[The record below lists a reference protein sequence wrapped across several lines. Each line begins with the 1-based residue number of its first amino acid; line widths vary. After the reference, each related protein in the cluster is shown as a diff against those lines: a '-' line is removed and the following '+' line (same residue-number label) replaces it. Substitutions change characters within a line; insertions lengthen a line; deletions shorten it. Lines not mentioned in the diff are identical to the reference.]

1 MKDHA
6 DASYRALIAEAIR
19 RANWAATQGPKRLRA
34 GRFFEGHGGVS
45 RRRVSGVQTQPGDDV
60 PRD

>member
-6 DASYRALIAEAIR
+6 DASYKALIAEAIR

-34 GRFFEGHGGVS
+34 GRFFEGDGGGARS
-45 RRRVSGVQTQPGDDV
+45 SVSGVQMQASDGSPQD
-60 PRD
+60 